1 MQVIDRARVPIIMAA
16 LLGMLSCHC
25 VTGPCVGNLKHPS
38 DFEVST
44 GDRMAS
50 LDLSV
55 NRKLPAAWQNSNKPL
70 RRPRLQ
76 CCAELQPPHGL
87 NSIKGS
93 GGDDSRCELVG
104 IGKQL
109 SKDEHVS
116 WFRSLRIFQ
125 EEQELVARP
134 MRSVLCL

>member
-1 MQVIDRARVPIIMAA
+1 M
-16 LLGMLSCHC
+16 
-25 VTGPCVGNLKHPS
+25 
-38 DFEVST
+38 
-44 GDRMAS
+44 
-50 LDLSV
+50 
-55 NRKLPAAWQNSNKPL
+55 
-70 RRPRLQ
+70 
-76 CCAELQPPHGL
+76 
-87 NSIKGS
+87 
-93 GGDDSRCELVG
+93 G